1 MHLGAVPLPL
11 REQMKRE
18 ADKGDP
24 AWAASWV
31 GSFPVVNLPFS
42 ALCPH
47 AVDTFRASVYAKANG
62 STLLLNHTSPT
73 PPFSCKWSGCLLQPP
88 PILTL
93 TPQEDP
99 AHTRPD
105 CWSHHKLLGS
115 ILGVQM
121 NQYLEKNLSR
131 VAFRPSTYDLFLKP
145 SFSGEQLSP
154 GPGISHLT
162 ATVWK

>member
-1 MHLGAVPLPL
+1 MGVVPLPL
-11 REQMKRE
+11 REQMKWE
-18 ADKGDP
+18 ADKGDRV
-24 AWAASWV
+24 WAASWV

-42 ALCPH
+42 ALYPH
-47 AVDTFRASVYAKANG
+47 AVDMFRASVYAKANG

-88 PILTL
+88 PLLTL

-115 ILGVQM
+115 ILGVQT
-121 NQYLEKNLSR
+121 NRYLEKNLSR

-162 ATVWK
+162 ATVCK